1 MIRIDQSQQ
10 QQLELAQFKLKS
22 LLDITLAIN
31 ANCSAHDLLQKYR
44 DILCQGLNIRVIS
57 VFIVSQNWR
66 NVLSAGVPETFGSNA
81 DEVSSALSRFS
92 DITRISDSNEP
103 LLRYFDVVIPVFH
116 KDIQLA
122 YVLLGD
128 ITGGRLFGDESP
140 VFSNLDFIQTL
151 ANIVAV
157 ALENKRLYKQAL
169 EQESLKKEL
178 EVASKLQAML
188 IPSPDSL
195 PKNEFLDIATFY
207 QPHSM
212 VGGDYYDFMKLNANE
227 YGFCIA
233 DVSGKGISAAILMS
247 NFQAN
252 LRILFQRSVPLIN
265 LIKDLNQNVNK
276 NSQGER
282 FVTFFIGKY
291 NVRNKV
297 LYYVNAGHNPP
308 LLFKKEYSELMYLT
322 SGCVGLGML
331 EEIPRLKVGS
341 VHIGSGD
348 KLLCFTDGLIEAEN
362 ELGKAFGTIPIEG
375 ALTIDGSAADVV
387 HYLRS
392 ELEQFIGTAAVN
404 DDVSIMG
411 IDFL

>member
-1 MIRIDQSQQ
+1 MIRVDQSQQ

-31 ANCSAHDLLQKYR
+31 ANSSAHDLLQKYR
-44 DILCQGLNIRVIS
+44 DILCQGLNIHVIS
-57 VFIVSQNWR
+57 VFIVNQNWK
-66 NVLSAGVPETFGSNA
+66 NVLTVGVPEDYGSNA
-81 DEVSSALSRFS
+81 DDVSSALSCFTE
-92 DITRISDSNEP
+92 ITRISDRNDP
-103 LLRYFDVVIPVFH
+103 LLKDFDVVIPVFH
-116 KDIQLA
+116 KNIQLA

-128 ITGGRLFGDESP
+128 IAGYQSFDDESP
-140 VFSNLDFIQTL
+140 IFANLDFVQTL
-151 ANIVAV
+151 ANIVTV

-178 EVASKLQAML
+178 EVASRLQAML
-188 IPSPDSL
+188 VPSENSL
-195 PKNEFLDIATFY
+195 PPNEYLDIATFY

-212 VGGDYYDFMKLNANE
+212 VGGDYYDFMKLNNNE
-227 YGFCIA
+227 YGFCIG

-252 LRILFQRSVPLIN
+252 LRILFKRSVPLIN
-265 LIKDLNQNVNK
+265 LIKDLNQNVNR

-291 NVRNKV
+291 NVISKT

-308 LLFKKEYSELMYLT
+308 LLFKKKYSELMYLT

-331 EEIPRLKVGS
+331 EEIPQLTVGS
-341 VHIGSGD
+341 VHIDSGD

-362 ELGKAFGTIPIEG
+362 EHGTQFGTVPIEG

-387 HYLRS
+387 HYLRT
-392 ELEQFIGTAAVN
+392 ELEHFIGDKEVH